1 MNILFVNGFGTSP
14 SGKARFNSFTNIIKS
29 ILKKISQKTGMGNFL
44 YKYRTPY
51 DIDDHLYDYALN
63 SNDIKSEFKRNFDKI
78 DIVFIDGN
86 EKFLPWDDK
95 GLKLCSFIKLCKI
108 TNKFLFASGV
118 AMESLIYYIATGSH
132 NDYHFINSKGEITS
146 IEELKEIPE
155 SFLKEIKKNDN
166 FLDFVTG
173 DIMQYHNLDKTW
185 ISVMNIGLHKQ
196 ISAEKYYE
204 RGKFV
209 LPDLFKGKDNL
220 LKNKNSIS
228 SNYKELRIQL
238 TKQYLSHYLV
248 NNLPVEFTTYT
259 TLTWFPHNF
268 NVSYRK
274 YQYKII
280 GMSIK
285 GPVLI
290 EHENSVGAAF
300 HPNSSYKESIMILE
314 NFIIKKYNEIQG
326 RLYKFTKEI
335 NEENN
340 LNNIDVD
347 DDNNHLFRGYKIN
360 DEQRMINNNEI
371 DENGI
376 RPYSSEGIVC
386 SSSAFSR
393 LKKFKSNANYVG
405 FSFNNRDMVFVE
417 NNSIIQRPVSSGND
431 FFKKKNNIKKSV
443 VNKKK
448 NDVTITRNENTRIS
462 QIFKD
467 IHQKDTFRKSM
478 TDEEMTQQFIK
489 KGKKMEKIMQNN
501 EDYLNFI
508 NKEKMDEDHMIKY
521 FSSLRREITK
531 KLDEINIASEYR
543 LHKVHHKD
551 KKKQNKK
558 NMTTNNFFHKSI
570 LKNKIHENKIISNN
584 KNGNKNNQSDS
595 FSKENK
601 EDKNNNS
608 KETIKYDFII
618 EPQHHGLYNQLDNK
632 FLPETTFPQLLTE
645 ENKKE
650 KRKKSSKK
658 TYLYKR
664 LLNENKDNKITS
676 MTRDSLYVDL
686 EKIKRK
692 EFIESKKKWLSKD
705 DFHRVFGLHTTSIK
719 PIPNVIGAGVPISYY
734 KYRDIHPDKWLTSS
748 GFVV

>member
-1 MNILFVNGFGTSP
+1 MNILFVNGFGSSP

-29 ILKKISQKTGMGNFL
+29 ILKKISQKSGMGNFL

-78 DIVFIDGN
+78 DIVFIDGT
-86 EKFLPWDDK
+86 EKFLPWEDK
-95 GLKLCSFIKLCKI
+95 GLKLCSFIKLCKL

-132 NDYHFINSKGEITS
+132 NDYNFINSKGEITA

-248 NNLPVEFTTYT
+248 NNLPVEFTTYS

-274 YQYKII
+274 YQYKVI
-280 GMSIK
+280 GLSIK
-285 GPVLI
+285 GPALI
-290 EHENSVGAAF
+290 EHENSVGTAF

-314 NFIIKKYNEIQG
+314 NFIIKKFNEIQG
-326 RLYKFTKEI
+326 RLYKFNQEN
-335 NEENN
+335 NEENIF
-340 LNNIDVD
+340 NNINID
-347 DDNNHLFRGYKIN
+347 DDKNHLFRAYKMN

-376 RPYSSEGIVC
+376 RPYSTEGIVN

-393 LKKFKSNANYVG
+393 LKKFKNNANYVG

-431 FFKKKNNIKKSV
+431 FFKSKNKIKNNV
-443 VNKKK
+443 TKKK
-448 NDVTITRNENTRIS
+448 DEVTITRNENTRIS

-467 IHQKDTFRKSM
+467 IHQKDTFKKNM
-478 TDEEMTQQFIK
+478 TNEEITQQFIK
-489 KGKKMEKIMQNN
+489 KGKKMEKSFQN

-508 NKEKMDEDHMIKY
+508 NKEKMDEEHMINY
-521 FSSLRREITK
+521 FSTLRREITK
-531 KLDEINIASEYR
+531 KLDEINVASEYR
-543 LHKVHHKD
+543 LNKLYDKE
-551 KKKQNKK
+551 KKKQKKK
-558 NMTTNNFFHKSI
+558 NITMTNFFNPHQ
-570 LKNKIHENKIISNN
+570 KNKNNEKKVISSY
-584 KNGNKNNQSDS
+584 KFDKKNNQSDS
-595 FSKENK
+595 FTKENK
-601 EDKNNNS
+601 EDNNNNS
-608 KETIKYDFII
+608 KETIKYDFTL
-618 EPQHHGLYNQLDNK
+618 EPQHHGLYNQLDSK
-632 FLPETTFPQLLTE
+632 FLPETTFPQLLSKD
-645 ENKKE
+645 NKKE
-650 KRKKSSKK
+650 KRKKSKK

-664 LLNENKDNKITS
+664 LLNENKDNKIVS
-676 MTRDSLYVDL
+676 MARDSLYIDL
-686 EKIKRK
+686 EQVKRK
-692 EFIESKKKWLSKD
+692 EFIESKKKWLSKE
-705 DFHRVFGLHTTSIK
+705 DFHRVFGLHTTSTK
-719 PIPNVIGAGVPISYY
+719 PIPNVIGAGMPLSYY
-734 KYRDIHPDKWLTSS
+734 KYRDIHPDKWLTSN
-748 GFVV
+748 GFIV

>member
-1 MNILFVNGFGTSP
+1 
-14 SGKARFNSFTNIIKS
+14 
-29 ILKKISQKTGMGNFL
+29 MGNFL

-196 ISAEKYYE
+196 ISAEKYSE

-228 SNYKELRIQL
+228 SNYKELRIQI

-274 YQYKII
+274 YQYKVI
-280 GMSIK
+280 GMSNK

-314 NFIIKKYNEIQG
+314 NFILKKFNEIQN
-326 RLYKFTKEI
+326 RLYKFTKE
-335 NEENN
+335 NDEENN
-340 LNNIDVD
+340 LNNINID
-347 DDNNHLFRGYKIN
+347 DDKNHLFRAYKMN
-360 DEQRMINNNEI
+360 DEQRSINNNEI

-376 RPYSSEGIVC
+376 RPYSSEGIVN

-417 NNSIIQRPVSSGND
+417 NNCIIQRPVSSGND
-431 FFKKKNNIKKSV
+431 FFKRKNNIKHSSV
-443 VNKKK
+443 KKK
-448 NDVTITRNENTRIS
+448 DEVTISRNENTRIS

-467 IHQKDTFRKSM
+467 VHQKDTFRKSM
-478 TDEEMTQQFIK
+478 TNEEITQQFIK

-508 NKEKMDEDHMIKY
+508 NKEKMDEDHMINY
-521 FSSLRREITK
+521 FSSLRREVTK
-531 KLDEINIASEYR
+531 KLDELNIASEYR
-543 LHKVHHKD
+543 LNRLYAKE
-551 KKKQNKK
+551 KKTIKKNITLTHFFKPNKK
-558 NMTTNNFFHKSI
+558 NNIHDKKVISSYKFDK
-570 LKNKIHENKIISNN
+570 KN
-584 KNGNKNNQSDS
+584 NNQSDT
-595 FSKENK
+595 FTKENK
-601 EDKNNNS
+601 DDKNDNS
-608 KETIKYDFII
+608 NETIKYDFTI
-618 EPQHHGLYNQLDNK
+618 EPQHHGLYNQLDSK
-632 FLPETTFPQLLTE
+632 YLPETTFPQLLTKE
-645 ENKKE
+645 DKKENKK
-650 KRKKSSKK
+650 KSTKK

-664 LLNENKDNKITS
+664 LLNENKDKKIVS
-676 MTRDSLYVDL
+676 MARDSLYIDL
-686 EKIKRK
+686 EQVKRK
-692 EFIESKKKWLSKD
+692 EFIESKKKWLSKE

-719 PIPNVIGAGVPISYY
+719 PIPNVIGAGMPLSYY

-748 GFVV
+748 GFIV